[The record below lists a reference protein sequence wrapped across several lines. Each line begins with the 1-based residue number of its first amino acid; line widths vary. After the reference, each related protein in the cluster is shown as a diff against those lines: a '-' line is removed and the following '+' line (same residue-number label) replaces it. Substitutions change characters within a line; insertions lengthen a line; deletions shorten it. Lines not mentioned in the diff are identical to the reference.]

1 MITHEIITENERLAV
16 YFDIYKTDN
25 HIVPSHWHAHLEIL
39 YILEG
44 GMHIICNEKKY
55 DLTTGDLFVVNSG
68 AIHYTHSM
76 NHTRILL
83 LQVPYELLSQSI
95 TQFSALHFEEYL
107 SKKRWEQEPDLQEII
122 HYLKKMQELYQSG
135 EDGYPFLFRSAL
147 NLFLHLLYTKYSV
160 RQTLFDVNKEEKNME
175 RLRKIVTY
183 IEEHYAENLALS
195 EVAKEFALNPEYFCR
210 YFKKNIGFTFL
221 EYVNMVRLSHIHR
234 DILQTSES
242 IMQIQERHG
251 FSNYKVFN
259 RMFKEIYGCTP
270 SEARRNV
277 K

>member
-76 NHTRILL
+76 NHTKILL

-107 SKKRWEQEPDLQEII
+107 SKERWEQEPDLQEMI

-160 RQTLFDVNKEEKNME
+160 RQTLFDVNKEEKIWNGSE
-175 RLRKIVTY
+175 RLSLI
-183 IEEHYAENLALS
+183 L
-195 EVAKEFALNPEYFCR
+195 
-210 YFKKNIGFTFL
+210 KNIMLKIWLFQ
-221 EYVNMVRLSHIHR
+221 RL
-234 DILQTSES
+234 Q
-242 IMQIQERHG
+242 
-251 FSNYKVFN
+251 
-259 RMFKEIYGCTP
+259 
-270 SEARRNV
+270 RNLP
-277 K
+277 

>member
-16 YFDIYKTDN
+16 YFDIYQTDN
-25 HIVPSHWHAHLEIL
+25 QIVPSHWHAHLEIL

-44 GMHIICNEKKY
+44 GMHIICNDRKY

-68 AIHYTHSM
+68 VIHYTHSM

-83 LQVPYELLSQSI
+83 LQVPYELLAKSI
-95 TQFSALHFEEYL
+95 TEFPTIHFEEYF
-107 SKKRWEQEPDLQEII
+107 SGE
-122 HYLKKMQELYQSG
+122 HYVKETDFQKMIQHLLTMQKLYQSG
-135 EDGYPFLFRSAL
+135 EEGFPFLFRSSL
-147 NLFLHLLYTKYSV
+147 NLFLHFLYTKYST
-160 RQTLFDVNKEEKNME
+160 RQTLLDINKEAKNME

-183 IEEHYAENLALS
+183 IEDHYAEPLTLP
-195 EVAKEFALNPEYFCR
+195 ETAKEFALNPEYFCR

-234 DILQTSES
+234 DILQTTES

-259 RMFKEIYGCTP
+259 RMFKEIYECTP
-270 SEARRNV
+270 SEVRRNV